1 MLVPSKPFQSS
12 LVFAG
17 KAGAYPRVEH
27 LKGASLGSGTGR
39 QANYASMVHDQIVG
53 SAEEL
58 TNVYREIG

>member
-1 MLVPSKPFQSS
+1 MLV
-12 LVFAG
+12 G
-17 KAGAYPRVEH
+17 KAGAYRRVQH

-39 QANYASMVHDQIVG
+39 QDNHASMVHDQIVG